1 MFNFKKSLVALI
13 AVLTLYSAAARANSF
28 TITNVQGS
36 AFLTTSIDGGPPTL
50 RRPPDFHLFGPGL
63 SITSISPF
71 AFGGDPGNV
80 ELRDICLTSAC
91 TSGRLL
97 GTNST
102 FSGTLA
108 LQGASAIVDGVQFPF
123 IRLTGSLNFTSSPIV
138 LPTFGSTVPEVTL
151 PFSFSGNVTGVNI
164 NTLAPIFTATL
175 SGQGVAI
182 VRFEQVF
189 GTELNPRY
197 RLLEIQYQFGP
208 VPISIDIKPATFPNS
223 INPKSKGKIPLAIL
237 TTNSFDATA
246 VDPTT
251 VRFGATGI
259 EAGPVHSA
267 TEDVDGDGDLDLVLH
282 FVTQDTGITCGN
294 TSASLTGATFIGVR
308 FTGSDSIET
317 VACK

>member
-1 MFNFKKSLVALI
+1 MFKFKQSLLALI
-13 AVLTLYSAAARANSF
+13 TVLLFCSAEARANSF

-80 ELRDICLTSAC
+80 EARDFCMLNPC
-91 TSGRLL
+91 TVGTLL

-108 LQGASAIVDGVQFPF
+108 AQGASAVVDGVQFPF
-123 IRLTGSLNFTSSPIV
+123 IRLTGSLNFTSAPIV
-138 LPTFGSTVPEVTL
+138 LPTFGPTVPEVTL
-151 PFSFSGNVTGVNI
+151 PFSFSGNITGVNI

-182 VRFEQVF
+182 FRFEQVL

-197 RLLEIQYQFGP
+197 KLLEIQYQFGP
-208 VPISIDIKPATFPNS
+208 VPISIDIKPATFPNV
-223 INPKSKGKIPLAIL
+223 INPKSKGKFPVAIL
-237 TTNSFDATA
+237 TTSFFDAT
-246 VDPTT
+246 T
-251 VRFGATGI
+251 VNPATVFFGAT
-259 EAGPVHSA
+259 EVPPVHSA
-267 TEDVDGDGDLDLVLH
+267 LEDVDGDGDLDMVLH
-282 FVTQDTGITCGN
+282 FVTQYAGIGCGI
-294 TSASLTGATFIGVR
+294 TSASLTGETFSGME
-308 FTGSDSIET
+308 FAGSDSIET